1 MIQNIPY
8 PLVMAGR
15 QLPFK
20 PLVCGFVSNRSIVP
34 MNINQESITVRAV
47 LSELPFQEELYLFK
61 RPVGSF
67 AFLASG
73 IMPDEAG
80 SQSGI
85 N

>member
-1 MIQNIPY
+1 
-8 PLVMAGR
+8 
-15 QLPFK
+15 
-20 PLVCGFVSNRSIVP
+20 